1 MIEIK
6 AYNRLHNDA
15 MLVRK
20 TVFIDEQG
28 FKDEFDETDKTAT
41 HLVAYDGNKP
51 IAVCRFF
58 WSDERA
64 SYLIGRLAVIKEY
77 RGLQLGAKM
86 IKKSEEL
93 IKKKGGKEVWLHS
106 QEQAVEFYKKQG
118 YRVCSEMEYEEFCP
132 HYWMKKDL
140 FV

>member
-1 MIEIK
+1 MTDIK
-6 AYNRLHNDA
+6 VFNNLSADA
-15 MLVRK
+15 TLVRK

-64 SYLIGRLAVIKEY
+64 SYLIGRLAVIREY

>member
-1 MIEIK
+1 MTDIK
-6 AYNRLHNDA
+6 VFNNLSADA

>member
-1 MIEIK
+1 MTNMK
-6 AYNRLHNDA
+6 VFNNLSKDA
-15 MLVRK
+15 IFVRQ
-20 TVFIDEQG
+20 TVFVDEQG
-28 FKDEFDETDKTAT
+28 FKDEFDEIDKTAV

-64 SYLIGRLAVIKEY
+64 SYLIGRLAVMKEY

-86 IKKSEEL
+86 IAKAEEL
-93 IKKKGGKEVWLHS
+93 IKEKGGKEVQLHS
-106 QEQAVEFYKKQG
+106 QKRATGFYEKQG
-118 YRVCSEMEYEEFCP
+118 YSICSEMEYEEYCP

>member
-1 MIEIK
+1 MTDIK
-6 AYNRLHNDA
+6 VFNNLSADA

-28 FKDEFDETDKTAT
+28 FKDEFDETDKTAV

-93 IKKKGGKEVWLHS
+93 IKEKGGKEVWLHS
-106 QEQAVEFYKKQG
+106 QEQAVPFYAKQG

>member
-1 MIEIK
+1 MTVIK
-6 AYNRLHNDA
+6 VFNNLSADA

>member
-1 MIEIK
+1 MTDIK
-6 AYNRLHNDA
+6 VFNNLSADA

-64 SYLIGRLAVIKEY
+64 SYLIGRLAVIQDY

>member
-1 MIEIK
+1 MTDIK
-6 AYNRLHNDA
+6 VFNNLSADA

-64 SYLIGRLAVIKEY
+64 SYLIGRLAVIREY

>member
-1 MIEIK
+1 MIDIK
-6 AYNRLHNDA
+6 VFNNLSADA

>member
-1 MIEIK
+1 MTDIK
-6 AYNRLHNDA
+6 VFNNLSADA

-118 YRVCSEMEYEEFCP
+118 YRVCSEMEYEKFCP

>member
-64 SYLIGRLAVIKEY
+64 SYLIGRLAVIREY

>member
-1 MIEIK
+1 MIDIK
-6 AYNRLHNDA
+6 VFNNLSADA

-64 SYLIGRLAVIKEY
+64 SYLIGRLAVIREY

-118 YRVCSEMEYEEFCP
+118 YGVCSEMEY
-132 HYWMKKDL
+132 
-140 FV
+140 